1 MKIRGGGG
9 GGAGGE
15 GEGDDGHPCMARRR
29 HEIA

>member
-1 MKIRGGGG
+1 MKIREGG